1 MSGLGS
7 CGRSR
12 QKANTA
18 SCGMYSSRGTLLYI
32 RTKAPRACT
41 LSCLE
46 SIRAFRSE
54 SKHGIMQHVQLTRNS
69 LVHTD
74 KSSPCMHSVWLG
86 VDSGVP
92 VRKQTRHHV
101 PICTSSLLAFSCLKF
116 SSRVNLDLQASRI
129 FRPTPHT
136 KIWSNFVRAPRW
148 WCARRWLTV
157 DTEDNTSARCARGGG
172 APGGG

>member
-1 MSGLGS
+1 MYLTTQKNLVSFRAVVLCQDLGIRDSAPVCHKCTVSG
-7 CGRSR
+7 
-12 QKANTA
+12 
-18 SCGMYSSRGTLLYI
+18 
-32 RTKAPRACT
+32 
-41 LSCLE
+41 LE

-157 DTEDNTSARCARGGG
+157 DTED
-172 APGGG
+172 